1 MNLQSLISGAA
12 WVICRLLPVQKN
24 KVVISHFYG
33 RGFGDSP
40 KAIALALKEANPSLQ
55 IYWLLTDL
63 DQPLPD
69 GIHPASYK
77 PLSRIYHLSTAKVW
91 VDDCRKGARFKKKD
105 QIYLQTWH
113 GFALKRIERDA
124 SNTLP
129 AYYPAYAQRDADQ
142 TDVMISGSRF
152 MTRCYQTS
160 FWYHGQVEEFG
171 SPRNDLLFHPPTQLR
186 QQVCSALGVDPGKK
200 LVLYAPTFRANGSLA
215 PYSLDIPQVLSA
227 FHQRFGGSHCML
239 LRLHPNLDAKSDALA
254 CDGITTFNATRY
266 PDIQELL
273 AVADA
278 VITDYSSLMFD
289 FALTGRP
296 CFQFAT
302 DIDAYRLDRS
312 FNFSLDD
319 LPFPLAENNVQLCQ
333 FISSYDPDAAQ
344 SIWQAFVQKNGICDD
359 GQASQRCV
367 KWILEHMNRS

>member
-1 MNLQSLISGAA
+1 
-12 WVICRLLPVQKN
+12 
-24 KVVISHFYG
+24 
-33 RGFGDSP
+33 
-40 KAIALALKEANPSLQ
+40 
-55 IYWLLTDL
+55 
-63 DQPLPD
+63 
-69 GIHPASYK
+69 
-77 PLSRIYHLSTAKVW
+77 
-91 VDDCRKGARFKKKD
+91 
-105 QIYLQTWH
+105 
-113 GFALKRIERDA
+113 
-124 SNTLP
+124 
-129 AYYPAYAQRDADQ
+129 
-142 TDVMISGSRF
+142 
-152 MTRCYQTS
+152 
-160 FWYHGQVEEFG
+160 
-171 SPRNDLLFHPPTQLR
+171 
-186 QQVCSALGVDPGKK
+186 
-200 LVLYAPTFRANGSLA
+200 
-215 PYSLDIPQVLSA
+215 
-227 FHQRFGGSHCML
+227 ML